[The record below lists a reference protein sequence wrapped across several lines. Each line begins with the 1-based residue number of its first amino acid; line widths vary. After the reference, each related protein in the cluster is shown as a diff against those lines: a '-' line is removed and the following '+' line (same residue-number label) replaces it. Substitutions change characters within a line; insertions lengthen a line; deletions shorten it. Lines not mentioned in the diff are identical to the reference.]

1 MADIEVIKDG
11 PYHITGVQK
20 IETSDGSP
28 VEAAEEVWL
37 CRCGKSA
44 KKPFCDGA
52 HKKVGFSDE
61 S

>member
-1 MADIEVIKDG
+1 MAEIEVIKDG

-28 VEAAEEVWL
+28 IEAADEVWL
-37 CRCGKSA
+37 CRCGQSA

-52 HKKVGFSDE
+52 HKKVGFADE